1 MDFGWGFKILISATE
16 LQGCGFRFG
25 LQDSDFG
32 TELQECGFQLRLKG
46 FDFGYRAARMWISVW
61 ASRFLIS
68 ATEAKD
74 SGFLLELRRAGCR
87 CGISAVSS
95 GGAGLFGLNHRMCE
109 LEEELGF

>member
-1 MDFGWGFKILISATE
+1 MDFSLGLKVLISATE
-16 LQGCGFRFG
+16 LQECGFRLG
-25 LQDSDFG
+25 LQD
-32 TELQECGFQLRLKG
+32 
-46 FDFGYRAARMWISVW
+46 FDFSYKAARMWISVW

-68 ATEAKD
+68 ATEVKD